1 MPRTSISYAF
11 RSQSRR
17 YSLCTM
23 LCSAFG
29 LMVTLAAVLLF
40 APRAYSQTAPQE
52 DSAHEIVANLDAGR
66 AVIAVAKD
74 GIVVATQ
81 ENPIEPLTR
90 PPAIV
95 ELAGDRIAVLFGAV
109 DWWLPEE
116 RRELS
121 QLETQLPS
129 LPSVEGAASPVLNN
143 ESPVNGEA
151 QDIERIANRLHGQLN
166 WIAGH
171 IHGDLRLGENQP
183 IVEMLL
189 VDYAHDYGP
198 EVWLIQYSFEQ
209 EQQQGDFWQTRAL
222 QPQYTQLWPPE
233 KGQPRGLVEVSYPS
247 DPSSPT
253 LEQLLRSDQR
263 ISAALAS
270 QPDLRST
277 AESILNSELNQVTAV
292 NAAALLRVALGAI
305 ASPNTRMVEAE
316 VNEKLGVGWFIR
328 PPAFPEA
335 PGTIQ
340 ARPPGAPSLIAAPKK
355 PGGPG

>member
-1 MPRTSISYAF
+1 MRIIETVRKDER
-11 RSQSRR
+11 RSNSRAAPKR
-17 YSLCTM
+17 AVILYSLIII
-23 LCSAFG
+23 
-29 LMVTLAAVLLF
+29 AAIALVPPPSL
-40 APRAYSQTAPQE
+40 PQSDPQV

-74 GIVVATQ
+74 GIVVATL

-95 ELAGDRIAVLFGAV
+95 ELASDRIAVLFGAV

-121 QLETQLPS
+121 QLEMQLPS
-129 LPSVEGAASPVLNN
+129 LPSVEGAASPILNY

-151 QDIERIANRLHGQLN
+151 QDIERIANRVHGQLN

-171 IHGDLRLGENQP
+171 IHGNLHIAENQP

-198 EVWLIQYSFEQ
+198 EVWLVQYSFEQ
-209 EQQQGDFWQTRAL
+209 QQQQGDFWQTRAL

-247 DPSSPT
+247 DTAAPT
-253 LEQLLRSDQR
+253 LEQLLRSDSR
-263 ISAALAS
+263 IAAALAS
-270 QPDLRST
+270 QPDLRS
-277 AESILNSELNQVTAV
+277 ASEAALNSDVNKITAV
-292 NAAALLRVALGAI
+292 DAAALLRVALGAI
-305 ASPNTRMVEAE
+305 APRKARMVEAE

-328 PPAFPEA
+328 PPAFSAA
-335 PGTIQ
+335 PGTIE
-340 ARPPGAPSLIAAPKK
+340 ARPPGAPSLTSAPKK